1 MKLFEAIKK
10 ASDILRDK
18 GTPQLDAEVILSNLL
33 EKDRI
38 FLYLNRDMPL
48 DGVVVDEFFKRIER
62 RKKGE
67 PVQYI
72 TGRQEFMS
80 LDFKVK
86 PGVLIPRGDTEVLV
100 EEVLKAIE
108 GFEKPIVVD
117 VGCGSGAISVSIAK
131 YKEDAL
137 VYALDI
143 MDTPLEVTEENAKFN
158 GVSDRVKVLKS
169 DKLAGFDTTLHGK
182 VDVIVSNPPY
192 IRENTIQT
200 LMEEVKSFEPLEALS
215 GGEDGLYFYRE
226 ITRDAPKLLKA
237 GGLLAYEIGH
247 DQREEV
253 MEILKING
261 FGNVTC
267 IKDLAGKDRVVM
279 GWRGKYAF

>member
-62 RKKGE
+62 RKNGE

-131 YKEDAL
+131 YKGDAL

-143 MDTPLEVTEENAKFN
+143 MDTPLEVTEENAKLN

-169 DKLAGFDTTLHGK
+169 DKLSGFDTTLHGK

-200 LMEEVKSFEPLEALS
+200 LMEEVKSFEPHEALS

-261 FGNVTC
+261 FENVIC